1 MKVSPKWAELTFGHL
16 SNFEFSIAEK
26 DEIGAY
32 FHNPE
37 PHLHLPPKL
46 DILVISISYSPSAE
60 LVAAACRACTT
71 ATSAATPTLLASRL
85 LSLFPASMRTGL
97 SVFATASPFPI
108 LIAVVGAHSR
118 YVRILASIQIMICCC
133 LAPSPAPAGAATAA
147 EEEHFVLF

>member
-1 MKVSPKWAELTFGHL
+1 L

-26 DEIGAY
+26 DEIGTY

-37 PHLHLPPKL
+37 PHLHLPLKL

-60 LVAAACRACTT
+60 LVAAACRAGTT
-71 ATSAATPTLLASRL
+71 ATSAATPTLLAFRL

-108 LIAVVGAHSR
+108 LIAVLGAHSR
-118 YVRILASIQIMICCC
+118 YVRTYPCLHPGYDMLLPASI
-133 LAPSPAPAGAATAA
+133 ARRPSRSSNSSRRRTLRIILK
-147 EEEHFVLF
+147 ETRDFRRKR